1 VGTLHSEEEDIF
13 SGYQDYIIEMAS
25 QKMSAVMIIFP
36 NITRIEKQA
45 LNARQAINVFDGWF
59 FHVFIISIFL
69 CTLCSSAIV
78 FAASEDD
85 YLKQLEL
92 EAEED
97 EKVDAL
103 PAILES
109 GDSANASMDAPTSE
123 LELIFDKK
131 QLIID
136 LASFESSLKANYP
149 ESSALYEQL
158 TGEQKKKIYQEFK
171 RHKRL
176 YNSSVQVISVYL
188 STH

>member
-1 VGTLHSEEEDIF
+1 MGTLHSKEEDIF
-13 SGYQDYIIEMAS
+13 SGHQDNGIEMAS
-25 QKMSAVMIIFP
+25 PKMSAVMINFP

-45 LNARQAINVFDGWF
+45 LNTRQTMSLFDGWF
-59 FHVFIISIFL
+59 FHVFIISLFL
-69 CTLCSSAIV
+69 CTLCPSAIV

-103 PAILES
+103 PTILES

-136 LASFESSLKANYP
+136 LASFESSLNDAYP

-158 TGEQKKKIYQEFK
+158 SSKQKKKIYQEFK
-171 RHKRL
+171 HHKRL

-188 STH
+188 SSH